1 MGENPYLCPPMKPEI
16 AYAPLSDSR
25 LIDWL
30 RLPLTLLVLFNHT
43 HLFPE
48 AKSVGIT
55 LAHTPIFHTLYRL
68 LSLHLPYLTV
78 PLFFLFSGYLF
89 FRDAEPMRE
98 GLWREKLGRRGHT
111 LLLPYLLWNLLTL
124 IALAFGEYLFGG
136 LQNGH
141 HLAVSEYSFGDWLS
155 AFWITAKSSYS
166 PICPPLWYMRDLMLV
181 MLLAVPLYPL
191 LKRTGFLLPALF
203 GAAWVATS
211 YNYAPINGFS
221 LIALFFFLLGASFAV
236 RRVSFAPL
244 FASLRWPATVGYLL
258 LLALLFF
265 FGGYGDWVGSLFNLS
280 VIFGIVALGGWVT
293 RLLERSKHSAPTS
306 WAALSFFIYA
316 AHYYL
321 LLLLMRLSLR
331 LLHPES
337 DWALL
342 LLYLALPLTTALL
355 LTAIY
360 RLLHRLTPSL
370 LALLTGS
377 RNKKTA

>member
-16 AYAPLSDSR
+16 SYAPLSDSR

-30 RLPLTLLVLFNHT
+30 RLPLTLLVLLNHT
-43 HLFPE
+43 HLFSE

-55 LAHTPIFHTLYRL
+55 LAHTPIFHTIYSLF
-68 LSLHLPYLTV
+68 SLHLSYLTV

-98 GLWREKLGRRGHT
+98 GLWRDKLGRRLRT
-111 LLLPYLLWNLLTL
+111 LLLPYLLWNLFTL
-124 IALAFGEYLFGG
+124 IALAFGEHLFGK
-136 LQNGH
+136 LQSGD
-141 HLAVSEYSFGDWLS
+141 HLAVADYSFGDWLS

-181 MLLAVPLYPL
+181 ILLSVPLYPL
-191 LKRTGFLLPALF
+191 LRRTGFLLPALL

-221 LIALFFFLLGASFAV
+221 LIALFFFMLGASFAI

-244 FASLRWPATVGYLL
+244 FASLRGPATVGYLL
-258 LLALLFF
+258 LLVLLFL

-280 VIFGIVALGGWVT
+280 VIFGVVALGGWVT
-293 RLLERSKHSAPTS
+293 CLLERVKRPAPTS

-321 LLLLMRLSLR
+321 LLLLLRLSLR
-331 LLHPES
+331 WLYPES
-337 DWALL
+337 DWALT
-342 LLYLALPLTTALL
+342 LLYLSLPLITVLL
-355 LTAIY
+355 LMVIY

-370 LALLTGS
+370 LALLTGA

>member
-16 AYAPLSDSR
+16 AYAPLSDNR

-30 RLPLTLLVLFNHT
+30 RLPLTLLVIFNHT
-43 HLFPE
+43 HLLPE
-48 AKSVGIT
+48 VKHLGLT
-55 LAHTPIFHTLYRL
+55 LADTPIFHGVYWLFAC
-68 LSLHLPYLTV
+68 HLPYLTV

-98 GLWREKLGRRGHT
+98 GLWREKLGRRVRT

-124 IALAFGEYLFGG
+124 IALAFGEHLFVE

-141 HLAVSEYSFGDWLS
+141 HLAVAEYSFGDWLS

-203 GAAWVATS
+203 GAAWLATS

-221 LIALFFFLLGASFAV
+221 LIALFFFTLGATFAMRRISF
-236 RRVSFAPL
+236 SPL

-258 LLALLFF
+258 LLSLLLFF
-265 FGGYGDWVGSLFNLS
+265 GGHGDWCESLFNLS
-280 VIFGIVALGGWVT
+280 VIFGIVALSGWLT
-293 RLLERSKHSAPTS
+293 LLLERAQCPAPTS

-321 LLLLMRLSLR
+321 LLLLLRLSLR
-331 LLHPES
+331 LLHPENDCS
-337 DWALL
+337 LTLLFWAL
-342 LLYLALPLTTALL
+342 PVTTALL

-360 RLLHRLTPSL
+360 RILHRFAPSL
-370 LALLTGS
+370 LSLLTGA